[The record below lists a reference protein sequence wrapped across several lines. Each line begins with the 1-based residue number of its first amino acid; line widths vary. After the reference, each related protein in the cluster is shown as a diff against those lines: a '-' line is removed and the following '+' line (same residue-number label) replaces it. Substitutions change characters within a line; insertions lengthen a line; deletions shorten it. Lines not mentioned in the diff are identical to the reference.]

1 MRWLLLCLGLFLSP
15 PLLAATD
22 VFTVHT
28 PAADIPVTRH
38 QAAGKRLLLWLPSEY
53 GVLAEEHRIAEELAR
68 RGWEVWLADLY
79 AARFLPTVASSAE
92 ALPAEDVAAL
102 IDAAL
107 ARTRQVWLVTAGRGA
122 KYALEGAR
130 LRQSHARQPALAG
143 AVLLY
148 PNLYV
153 GQPEPGTDPV
163 YLPITRD
170 TRLSLHILQGELSP
184 WYWTLD
190 TLKAAFEAGGSR
202 VRVQTFSGIRDR
214 FYFRPDATAE
224 EKALAARLPE
234 LISQTLREPPTGS
247 RR

>member
-1 MRWLLLCLGLFLSP
+1 MKHLLACLWLLFALP
-15 PLLAATD
+15 AAAD
-22 VFTVHT
+22 LFTVHT
-28 PAADIPVTRH
+28 PEVDIPVTRH
-38 QAAGKRLLLWLPSEY
+38 QAIGKGLLLWLPSEY

-68 RGWEVWLADLY
+68 RGWEVWLPDLY

-92 ALPAEDVAAL
+92 VLPGEDVAAL

-107 ARTRQVWLVTAGRGA
+107 ARSRRVWLVTAGRGA
-122 KYALEGAR
+122 KYTLEGVR
-130 LRQSHARQPALAG
+130 LWQTHARRQHALAG

-153 GQPEPGTDPV
+153 GQPEPGTDPE
-163 YLPITRD
+163 YLPIARD
-170 TRLSLHILQGELSP
+170 TRLSLRILQGELSP

-190 TLKAAFEAGGSR
+190 TLKAAFESGGSR

-224 EKALAARLPE
+224 EKALAARLPD
-234 LISQTLREPPTGS
+234 LIGQALRDRPTGS
-247 RR
+247 RK